1 MPTTSLIILG
11 RHDSN
16 WTLDPAVDYF
26 TELTEIHRSRSEA
39 ETLRIGELIGRR
51 LHPPCLILLHG
62 ELGAGKTT
70 LTRALALGL
79 GLEDA
84 SIVHSPSFTL
94 VNQYPTKGES
104 IYHID
109 LYRLDGLSDLYSI
122 GMEEILSR
130 EAVIIVEWAEKLIL
144 DVEGAVTI
152 RILVDPNSEERR
164 IQVDYPD

>member
-1 MPTTSLIILG
+1 M
-11 RHDSN
+11 
-16 WTLDPAVDYF
+16 
-26 TELTEIHRSRSEA
+26 TETHRSRSEA

-51 LHPPCLILLHG
+51 LHAPCLILLHG

-79 GLEDA
+79 DVEDA

-94 VNQYPTKGES
+94 VHQYPAKGET
-104 IYHID
+104 IYHVD
-109 LYRLDGLSDLYSI
+109 LYRLEGLSDLYSI

-144 DVEGAVTI
+144 EVERAITI
-152 RILVDPNSEERR
+152 RIQVDPISEERR

>member
-1 MPTTSLIILG
+1 MSP
-11 RHDSN
+11 
-16 WTLDPAVDYF
+16 
-26 TELTEIHRSRSEA
+26 LTETHRSRSEA

-70 LTRALALGL
+70 LTRALAVGL
-79 GLEDA
+79 GVGDP

-94 VNQYPTKGES
+94 VNQYPARGETL
-104 IYHID
+104 YHVD
-109 LYRLDGLSDLYSI
+109 LYRLEGLSDLYSI
-122 GMEEILSR
+122 GMDEILSQ

-144 DVEGAVTI
+144 EVEKAVTI
-152 RILVDPNSEERR
+152 QIQVDPISEKRC

>member
-1 MPTTSLIILG
+1 MG
-11 RHDSN
+11 
-16 WTLDPAVDYF
+16 A
-26 TELTEIHRSRSEA
+26 
-39 ETLRIGELIGRR
+39 R

-79 GLEDA
+79 GVEDA

-94 VNQYPTKGES
+94 VNQYPAKGET
-104 IYHID
+104 IYHVD
-109 LYRLDGLSDLYSI
+109 LYRLEGLSDLYSI

-144 DVEGAVTI
+144 EVERAVTI
-152 RILVDPNSEERR
+152 QIQVDPISEKRR